1 MTEFTPLM
9 SLLGGT
15 LIGLSAVLLMAFNGR
30 IAGMTGILT
39 GLLPPVS
46 TDWPWRVA
54 FIAGAILAPMLIL
67 AASSQPIGFE
77 SPVPTLWLA
86 ISGLVVGV
94 GAYFGSGCTSGHGV
108 CGMARL
114 SPRSIAA
121 TAIFM
126 ATTTAT
132 VFVVRHVL
140 GGF

>member
-39 GLLPPVS
+39 GLLPPAAS
-46 TDWPWRVA
+46 DWPWRAA
-54 FIAGAILAPMLIL
+54 FIGGLIAG
-67 AASSQPIGFE
+67 
-77 SPVPTLWLA
+77 
-86 ISGLVVGV
+86 VGV
-94 GAYFGSGCTSGHGV
+94 HFGSGCTSGHGV

-114 SPRSIAA
+114 SPRSITATIVFMVAA
-121 TAIFM
+121 
-126 ATTTAT
+126 TAT